1 MSQLIIGLFFFCLF
15 LAFWAG
21 TGHVIWLAFSFFFR
35 QASTK
40 TCPECTEPL
49 ADDDKA
55 CRKCGWTSRAINRAA
70 AMRVCHQALS
80 AALKRGLIDQEAFDR
95 GIKTVSDLEQSLAGK
110 VSNAP
115 ILAAPTAASS
125 NVQVS
130 LAAAHPNVPS
140 DSMVEATLVPTAEGT
155 ESPVAK
161 SIQPTLP
168 TPKAHADL
176 PTVLVAAKAIP
187 QPHALDQEYA
197 VPPVDQEPQLARI
210 KKTWGKWLSAF
221 MEEKN
226 IQWGE
231 LAGGILI
238 LCCSTALVVSFWEHI
253 ASRPWLKFCIFT
265 GVNAAT
271 LGLGLNAWHRWK
283 LPTTSRGILMI
294 GMLLLPLNF
303 LAFAIFTL
311 GIPFDWW
318 TVLGESLSLVLLGC
332 LAWFAAKVVTPRA
345 EAITTITIVGFA
357 IANLVVR
364 RVVGAESSTAVLYAS
379 ASTLVVFF
387 VAMMLLGKYL
397 LSKFEQH
404 DANSL
409 LRLLGLGSFGL
420 VIAFGF
426 LLGCSRSALQSIH
439 LLSPLLSLFAFPV
452 LVSSMTMG
460 KQASAKSQ
468 LLLLSLILAAFAF
481 ATSSLGVVLAWPMPL
496 LIIACMA
503 GLCFLIAVV
512 ASVFPQPQ
520 IGYAWYLIGGCVT
533 AIAWHVASGHV
544 ALRNDDWRVLLRAI
558 GTADTGFAIVAWS
571 VLCLCASILLSKRE
585 RAEHSLVALRSAGLN
600 GIVGTGIL
608 SVFGLG
614 RHEYSTSVA
623 LIYLLYAIAMIVI
636 ATLRRRRYLD
646 GIAGAFVVAACFQG
660 IAFGWLQGTGWM
672 APIYW
677 SLTVAAMIVIAA
689 VAIRKLTGVEP
700 FTAPKPLEDWCRG
713 LAALAAIVAGLW
725 LAISESGT
733 APPGVRLLG
742 VKELVLLTAVWIAIA
757 WLQRKAMDW
766 TIAQLIATATGM
778 LWIHHHAKL
787 QDWYLANGAGFLHP
801 YSVQMHLAWFA
812 ILATVSSLMIAFAHR
827 WIGTMGNR
835 TAQNGTTQIGNIGPP
850 KSIRTVRQFIALHEY
865 SIAPGLIQI
874 GVVCFIALAY
884 YGAAPGSI
892 QELMPIDGME
902 EKQSVEFVVDGKSV
916 TRLIPNIA
924 KLEFA
929 VIPHQAAGWNSES
942 VAMGFVGVPRMIW
955 LWCLLCASL
964 VVSLWEKPSRW
975 QAGTLISCALAIA
988 LPLAS
993 HWESD
998 VAVASACRWALS
1010 FVYAVGCLLLCVW
1023 YANRNAPQEMDE
1035 ARMVGRFDAC
1045 FSTLLANI
1053 IVPMALMGAIV
1064 IGGAVSHFSFG
1075 PWDVTIWLA
1084 FGIMALAGS
1093 AVWLLTMRVDRQTI
1107 GAKYGIAGFVLLI
1120 APFLA
1125 WFVLQTVLVLV
1136 QHPLT
1141 GPNANSLFVRM
1152 GLATSYTI
1160 PIFIFSV
1167 GLIAISV
1174 VRRSPG
1180 IAFSAC
1186 LVLLLTG
1193 LAGFMLV
1200 LKREG
1205 LKPSA
1210 WVGLLATLT
1219 IISGTF
1225 TLVWNW
1231 YSRSNSLGWFP
1242 HVRAEPLLERDRA
1255 FWQNCLRQIAIGFV
1269 SASVCLTAVLLIVN
1283 GPILDRLEFFSVAA
1297 VAAVLVVFSAYWYA
1311 SKEVVLHGCLV
1322 AIAFLVAGFA
1332 AAISSN
1338 LTTAIIAPCVVLLSA
1353 GAVLAWRTASKSAT
1367 AGLLVALSLPLV
1379 QCFLLALRIL
1389 LIGKTEHLSEAMI
1402 LAVTTIALFI
1412 AWRSGR
1418 FSFAVGAV
1426 ISAHAAAVI
1435 HTLSTWGAG
1444 NVAEP
1449 ITDTFLMQISVA
1461 ALMSFLCSLIGF
1473 ASRTRYLHA
1482 AAVFLLVFMS
1492 AVWYLRSLDH
1502 TVNAFSLSY
1511 YALAVAACTLGSVA
1525 RYWLRTSSHTDFFVY
1540 VSALSSVVLFFQ
1552 SVTPGPME
1560 LQWISTLGFAAF
1572 CLASSFVWRASDRI
1586 RTTVNGLRIFPTLEA
1601 RNGSV
1606 VVIAANTVLAFCV
1619 TALGIWA
1626 QFQCESLP
1634 LRLASS
1640 QAIMAVAF
1648 AVGLLA
1654 RYKEMSGPWRML
1666 PASEPTLAASA
1677 THNPS
1682 EGSLVLRVIAL
1693 ALGVCAAVAFG
1704 WHFDSI
1710 DAISGLNRLSY
1721 ASLSLAAMAMVYGF
1735 GLIKYVGLS
1744 DRWCQAALML
1754 MPTLVGATAA
1764 AVGVVLYWEW
1774 ALGPNRLAATMSMA
1788 AIVCIILA
1796 IIASIVAC
1804 LAAALISGRDPF
1816 GLSER
1821 GRTVYVWVTE
1831 ALVVMLVMHLRL
1843 TMPWLFGG
1851 WIQAVWPLLIVG
1863 LAFVGLGVSEWAKRN
1878 NLGVL
1883 AEPLERTGMML
1894 PMLPLLTHWIVPSQ
1908 VHYGVSLL
1916 CASVAYASFGYLRK
1930 SMLYWGAS
1938 VITGNAALWFALHS
1952 TDFQFTQH
1960 PQLWVIPPALSL
1972 LAIVQILKD
1981 RLPREQV
1988 VASRYM
1994 ATTSIYVASTAEV
2007 FIQGIAEAPWLP
2019 IVLAGLSIAGIISG
2033 IALRIRAMLWL
2044 GSMFLCVAMFTV
2056 IWHAAVDLEQT
2067 WVWYVSGIVMGVL
2080 ILTMFALF
2088 EKRREQ
2094 LKGLVSKLQTW
2105 EE

>member
-1 MSQLIIGLFFFCLF
+1 MSQLIIGLFFLFLF

-21 TGHVIWLAFSFFFR
+21 TGHAIWLVFSFFLR
-35 QASTK
+35 QASKK
-40 TCPECTEPL
+40 TCPECNDAL

-70 AMRVCHQALS
+70 AMRVCHQALN

-95 GIKTVSDLEQSLAGK
+95 GIKTVSDLERSLAGK
-110 VSNAP
+110 IPQAP
-115 ILAAPTAASS
+115 ILAAQSAPPTDVPGSLNAA
-125 NVQVS
+125 Q
-130 LAAAHPNVPS
+130 PNVPS
-140 DSMVEATLVPTAEGT
+140 DSMVEATLVEATLVPSAAVIG
-155 ESPVAK
+155 SPNSVVV
-161 SIQPTLP
+161 QPTLP
-168 TPKAHADL
+168 ITKDQADL
-176 PTVLVAAKAIP
+176 PPVLVAAKAIP

-197 VPPVDQEPQLARI
+197 KPPIATEPQLSRI

-265 GVNAAT
+265 GINAAT

-294 GMLLLPLNF
+294 GLLLLPLNF

-345 EAITTITIVGFA
+345 ETITTITIVGFA

-364 RVVGAESSTAVLYAS
+364 RTVGAESSTTVLYAS
-379 ASTLVVFF
+379 ASALIGFF

-397 LSKFEQH
+397 LHKSEQH
-404 DANSL
+404 DASSL

-420 VIAFGF
+420 LIAFGF
-426 LLGCSRSALQSIH
+426 LLGCSGNATQSIH
-439 LLSPLLSLFAFPV
+439 LLSPLLSLFAFPI
-452 LVSSMTMG
+452 LVSSMAIG

-481 ATSSLGVVLAWPMPL
+481 AISSLGVVLAWPMPL
-496 LIIACMA
+496 LIIACLA
-503 GLCFLIAVV
+503 GLSLLV
-512 ASVFPQPQ
+512 AIVAQAFPQPQ
-520 IGYAWYLIGGCVT
+520 IGYAWYLIGGCV
-533 AIAWHVASGHV
+533 AALAWHVAIGHV
-544 ALRNDDWRVLLRAI
+544 GLRNDEWRLLLRAM

-571 VLCLCASILLSKRE
+571 VLCLGASILLSKRE

-608 SVFGLG
+608 TVFGLG
-614 RHEYSTSVA
+614 RHEYAVSVA
-623 LIYLLYAIAMIVI
+623 LIYLLYGIAMIVI

-677 SLTVAAMIVIAA
+677 SLTAAAIIIIAA
-689 VAIRKLTGVEP
+689 VAIRKWIGVEP
-700 FTAPKPLEDWCRG
+700 FAAPKPLDDWYRG
-713 LAALAAIVAGLW
+713 LAALAVIVAGLW

-733 APPGVRLLG
+733 ALPGARLLE

-757 WLQRKAMDW
+757 CLQRKAMDW
-766 TIAQLIATATGM
+766 TIAQLIGTAAGM

-787 QDWYLANGAGFLHP
+787 QDWYIANGAGFLHP

-812 ILATVSSLMIAFAHR
+812 IFATVSCLIMAFANR
-827 WIGTMGNR
+827 WIRTMGIRTTGNR
-835 TAQNGTTQIGNIGPP
+835 TGENGTTQIENVGPP
-850 KSIRTVRQFIALHEY
+850 KSVQAIRQFIALHEY

-874 GVVCFIALAY
+874 AVVCFIALAY
-884 YGAAPGSI
+884 YGATPGSI
-892 QELMPIDGME
+892 QELMPVDGME
-902 EKQSVEFVVDGKSV
+902 EKQSVAFEVDGKSV
-916 TRLIPNIA
+916 TRVIPDIA

-942 VAMGFVGVPRMIW
+942 VAMGFAGLPRMFW

-964 VVSLWEKPSRW
+964 TICFSEKPGRW
-975 QAGTLISCALAIA
+975 QVSALISCALAIA
-988 LPLAS
+988 LPIAS
-993 HWESD
+993 RWESE

-1010 FVYAVGCLLLCVW
+1010 FVYAVGCVLLCVW
-1023 YANRNAPQEMDE
+1023 YAYRNAPQEADE
-1035 ARMVGRFDAC
+1035 ARMAGRFDAC

-1053 IVPMALMGAIV
+1053 IVPLALMGAIV
-1064 IGGAVSHFSFG
+1064 IGGAVSHFSFA
-1075 PWDVTIWLA
+1075 PWDVTIWMA
-1084 FGIMALAGS
+1084 FGFMALAGS
-1093 AVWLLTMRVDRQTI
+1093 AIWLMTMRMDRQSI

-1120 APFLA
+1120 SPFLA
-1125 WFVLQTVLVLV
+1125 WFVLQIVLVLV

-1160 PIFIFSV
+1160 PIFIFAV
-1167 GLIAISV
+1167 GLVAISV

-1193 LAGFMLV
+1193 LAGFMLA
-1200 LKREG
+1200 LKSEG

-1242 HVRAEPLLERDRA
+1242 HVRAEPHLERDRA

-1269 SASVCLTAVLLIVN
+1269 SASVCLTAVLLIRN
-1283 GPILDRLEFFSVAA
+1283 GLVIDRLEFFSIAA
-1297 VAAVLVVFSAYWYA
+1297 VAAVFVVFAAHWYA
-1311 SKEVVLHGCLV
+1311 SKEVVLHWCLV
-1322 AIAFLVAGFA
+1322 AVAFLAAGFA
-1332 AAISSN
+1332 AAMSSN
-1338 LTTAIIAPCVVLLSA
+1338 LTTAIIAPCVVLISA
-1353 GAVLAWRTASKSAT
+1353 GAILAWRTASKSASV
-1367 AGLLVALSLPLV
+1367 GLLTALSLPLV

-1389 LIGKTEHLSEAMI
+1389 LIGKTEHFSVAMI
-1402 LAVTTIALFI
+1402 LAVTFIALFI

-1418 FSFAVGAV
+1418 FSFAVGAIV
-1426 ISAHAAAVI
+1426 SAHVAGLV
-1435 HTLSTWGAG
+1435 HTFSSWGGA
-1444 NVAEP
+1444 NFSEHM
-1449 ITDTFLMQISVA
+1449 TNTFLMQISVA

-1473 ASRTRYLHA
+1473 AGRMRYLHA
-1482 AAVFLLVFMS
+1482 AAVFLLAFMS
-1492 AVWYLRSLDH
+1492 TSWYLRSLDH

-1511 YALAVAACTLGSVA
+1511 YALAVAACTFGSVA
-1525 RYWLRTSSHTDFFVY
+1525 RYWLRTSSHTDFLVY

-1552 SVTPGPME
+1552 TLNPGPME
-1560 LQWISTLGFAAF
+1560 LQRISTLGFAAF

-1586 RTTVNGLRIFPTLEA
+1586 RATVNGLRIFPTLEA
-1601 RNGSV
+1601 RSGSI
-1606 VVIAANTVLAFCV
+1606 VVIVANTVLAFGV
-1619 TALGIWA
+1619 AVLGIWA

-1654 RYKEMSGPWRML
+1654 RYKEISSSN
-1666 PASEPTLAASA
+1666 AKTLTSDD
-1677 THNPS
+1677 
-1682 EGSLVLRVIAL
+1682 GSLVMRVIAL
-1693 ALGVCAAVAFG
+1693 SLGVCAAVAFG

-1710 DAISGLNRLSY
+1710 DTIIGLNRLSY
-1721 ASLSLAAMAMVYGF
+1721 ASLSLAIMALVYGF

-1774 ALGPNRLAATMSMA
+1774 SLGPVGLEATISFA
-1788 AIVCIILA
+1788 AIVCIIVA
-1796 IIASIVAC
+1796 IIASMVAC
-1804 LAAALISGRDPF
+1804 MAAALISGSDPF

-1831 ALVVMLVMHLRL
+1831 ALLVMMVMHLRL

-1851 WIQAVWPLLIVG
+1851 WVQAVWPLLIVG

-1878 NLGVL
+1878 KLGVL
-1883 AEPLERTGMML
+1883 ADPLERTGMML
-1894 PMLPLLTHWIVPSQ
+1894 PLLPLLTHWIVPSQ

-1972 LAIVQILKD
+1972 LAIVQILKE

-1988 VASRYM
+1988 VAGRYL
-1994 ATTSIYVASTAEV
+1994 ATSSIYVASTAEV

-2094 LKGLVSKLQTW
+2094 MKGLVSKLQEW
-2105 EE
+2105 DD

>member
-1 MSQLIIGLFFFCLF
+1 MSQLIIGLFFFFLF

-21 TGHVIWLAFSFFFR
+21 TGHVIWLVFSFFLR

-40 TCPECTEPL
+40 TCPECKVPL

-55 CRKCGWTSRAINRAA
+55 CRKCGWTSRAVNRAA
-70 AMRVCHQALS
+70 AMRVCHQALN
-80 AALKRGLIDQEAFDR
+80 AALERGLIDQEAFDR
-95 GIKTVSDLEQSLAGK
+95 GIKTVSVLEQSLAGK
-110 VSNAP
+110 VSKAP
-115 ILAAPTAASS
+115 VLAAQVVPPDE
-125 NVQVS
+125 VPVS
-130 LAAAHPNVPS
+130 LDAAQTTVPS
-140 DSMVEATLVPTAEGT
+140 DSIVEATLVSSAEDIDSPTA
-155 ESPVAK
+155 VVV
-161 SIQPTLP
+161 QPPLP
-168 TPKAHADL
+168 TPTDHADL
-176 PTVLVAAKAIP
+176 PAVLVAANAIP

-197 VPPVDQEPQLARI
+197 KPPIASEPQLSRI

-265 GVNAAT
+265 GINAAT

-294 GMLLLPLNF
+294 GLLLLPLNF

-318 TVLGESLSLVLLGC
+318 TVLGESFSLVLLGC

-345 EAITTITIVGFA
+345 ETVTTITIVGFA
-357 IANLVVR
+357 IANLFVR
-364 RVVGAESSTAVLYAS
+364 RAVGAESSITVLYAS
-379 ASTLVVFF
+379 ASTLIGFF

-397 LSKFEQH
+397 LNKSEQH
-404 DANSL
+404 DASSL

-420 VIAFGF
+420 LIAFGF
-426 LLGCSRSALQSIH
+426 LLGCSGNAMQSIH
-439 LLSPLLSLFAFPV
+439 LLSPLLSLVAFPI
-452 LVSSMTMG
+452 LVASIAIG

-468 LLLLSLILAAFAF
+468 LLLLSLILAAFAL
-481 ATSSLGVVLAWPMPL
+481 AISSLGVVLAWPMPL
-496 LIIACMA
+496 LIIGCLA
-503 GLCFLIAVV
+503 GLSFLIAV
-512 ASVFPQPQ
+512 AARVFPQPQ
-520 IGYAWYLIGGCVT
+520 IGYAWYLIGGCVA

-544 ALRNDDWRVLLRAI
+544 ALRNEDWRLLLRAI

-571 VLCLCASILLSKRE
+571 VLCLGVSILLSKLE
-585 RAEHSLVALRSAGLN
+585 RDEHSLVALRSAGLN
-600 GIVGTGIL
+600 GIAGTGIL
-608 SVFGLG
+608 TVFGLG

-660 IAFGWLQGTGWM
+660 FAFGWLQGTLWM

-677 SLTVAAMIVIAA
+677 SLTAAAIIVIAA
-689 VAIRKLTGVEP
+689 VALRKLIGVEP
-700 FTAPKPLEDWCRG
+700 FAAPKPLDYWYRG
-713 LAALAAIVAGLW
+713 LAALAVIVAGVW

-733 APPGVRLLG
+733 VLPGIRLLG

-787 QDWYLANGAGFLHP
+787 QDWYVANGAGFLHP

-812 ILATVSSLMIAFAHR
+812 IFATVSSLVIAVANR

-835 TAQNGTTQIGNIGPP
+835 TAENGTAENGTAENGTTQIGNVGPP
-850 KSIRTVRQFIALHEY
+850 KSVQAIRQFLALHET

-874 GVVCFIALAY
+874 AIVCFIALAY
-884 YGAAPGSI
+884 YGATPGGI
-892 QELMPIDGME
+892 QELMPIDGMQDNQLVAFE
-902 EKQSVEFVVDGKSV
+902 VDGKSV

-942 VAMGFVGVPRMIW
+942 VAMGFAGLPRMFW
-955 LWCLLCASL
+955 LWCLLCGSL
-964 VVSLWEKPSRW
+964 VVSLWDKPGRW
-975 QAGTLISCALAIA
+975 QVGTLISCALAIA
-988 LPLAS
+988 LPIAS
-993 HWESD
+993 YWESE

-1010 FVYAVGCLLLCVW
+1010 FVYAVGCVLLCVW
-1023 YANRNAPQEMDE
+1023 YANRKAPQEADE
-1035 ARMVGRFDAC
+1035 ARMAGRFDAC

-1053 IVPMALMGAIV
+1053 IVPLAMMGAIV

-1075 PWDVTIWLA
+1075 PWDVTIWMA

-1093 AVWLLTMRVDRQTI
+1093 AVWLMTMRMDRQSI

-1125 WFVLQTVLVLV
+1125 WFVLQIVLVLV

-1160 PIFIFSV
+1160 PIFIFAV
-1167 GLIAISV
+1167 GLVAISV

-1193 LAGFMLV
+1193 LAGFMLA
-1200 LKREG
+1200 LKSEG

-1242 HVRAEPLLERDRA
+1242 HVRAEPLLESDRA

-1269 SASVCLTAVLLIVN
+1269 SASVCLTAVLLILN
-1283 GPILDRLEFFSVAA
+1283 GSVLDRLEYFSIAA
-1297 VAAVLVVFSAYWYA
+1297 VAAVFVVFAAHWYA
-1311 SKEVVLHGCLV
+1311 SKEVVLHWSLV
-1322 AIAFLVAGFA
+1322 AIAFLVAGLA

-1338 LTTAIIAPCVVLLSA
+1338 RTTAIIAPCVVLLTV
-1353 GAVLAWRTASKSAT
+1353 GAMLAWRTASKSAS

-1379 QCFLLALRIL
+1379 QCFLLGLRIL
-1389 LIGKTEHLSEAMI
+1389 LIGKTEHLSVALI
-1402 LAVTTIALFI
+1402 VAVASIAFFI

-1418 FSFAVGAV
+1418 FRFAVGAIV
-1426 ISAHAAAVI
+1426 SAQVAGLI
-1435 HTLSTWGAG
+1435 HTFSSWGGA
-1444 NVAEP
+1444 NFSEHL
-1449 ITDTFLMQISVA
+1449 TNTFLMQISVA
-1461 ALMSFLCSLIGF
+1461 ALMGFLCSLLGF
-1473 ASRTRYLHA
+1473 ASRMRYLHA
-1482 AAVFLLVFMS
+1482 AAVLLLAFMS
-1492 AVWYLRSLDH
+1492 AAWYLRSLDH

-1511 YALAVAACTLGSVA
+1511 YAVAVAACTLGSVA
-1525 RYWLRTSSHTDFFVY
+1525 RYWLRTSSHTDFLVY
-1540 VSALSSVVLFFQ
+1540 VSALSSVVVFFQ
-1552 SVTPGPME
+1552 SLNPGPME

-1586 RTTVNGLRIFPTLEA
+1586 RRTVNGLRIFPTLGA

-1606 VVIAANTVLAFCV
+1606 VVIVANTLLAIGV
-1619 TALGIWA
+1619 ATLGIWA

-1634 LRLASS
+1634 LRFASS

-1654 RYKEMSGPWRML
+1654 RYQEMSNKN
-1666 PASEPTLAASA
+1666 ASA
-1677 THNPS
+1677 LHS
-1682 EGSLVLRVIAL
+1682 DEGSLVMRVIAL
-1693 ALGVCAAVAFG
+1693 ALGVCAAVALG

-1710 DAISGLNRLSY
+1710 ATISGLNRLST
-1721 ASLSLAAMAMVYGF
+1721 ASLSLAAMALVYGF

-1774 ALGPNRLAATMSMA
+1774 SLGPDMLAATMSFA
-1788 AIVCIILA
+1788 AIVCIIVA
-1796 IIASIVAC
+1796 IIAAMVAC

-1851 WIQAVWPLLIVG
+1851 WVQAVWPLLIVG

-1878 NLGVL
+1878 KLGVL
-1883 AEPLERTGMML
+1883 ADPLERTGMML
-1894 PMLPLLTHWIVPSQ
+1894 PVLPLLTHWIVPSQ

-1972 LAIVQILKD
+1972 LAIVQILKE

-1988 VASRYM
+1988 VAGRYL
-1994 ATTSIYVASTAEV
+1994 ATSSIYVASTAEV

-2019 IVLAGLSIAGIISG
+2019 IVLAALSICGIVAG

-2067 WVWYVSGIVMGVL
+2067 WVWYVSGIVMGVV
-2080 ILTMFALF
+2080 ILTIFALF
-2088 EKRREQ
+2088 EKRKEQ

>member
-1 MSQLIIGLFFFCLF
+1 MFLELGSTVSQLIIGLFFLFLF

-21 TGHVIWLAFSFFFR
+21 TGHVIWMVFAFFLR
-35 QASTK
+35 QASKK
-40 TCPECTEPL
+40 TCPECNDAL

-55 CRKCGWTSRAINRAA
+55 CRKCGWTSRAINRTA
-70 AMRVCHQALS
+70 AMRVCNQALN
-80 AALKRGLIDQEAFDR
+80 AALKQGLIDQEAFAR
-95 GIKTVSDLEQSLAGK
+95 GTKTVSELERLLAGK
-110 VSNAP
+110 IPQVRK
-115 ILAAPTAASS
+115 LAAQAVSQNDVP
-125 NVQVS
+125 VS
-130 LAAAHPNVPS
+130 LDAAQPNVPS
-140 DSMVEATLVPTAEGT
+140 DSLVEATLVEATLVSSAEVID
-155 ESPVAK
+155 SPNSVVV
-161 SIQPTLP
+161 QPILP
-168 TPKAHADL
+168 IPKDHTDL
-176 PTVLVAAKAIP
+176 PPVLVAAQAIP

-197 VPPVDQEPQLARI
+197 KPPITPEPQLSRI

-253 ASRPWLKFCIFT
+253 ASRPWLKFSVFT
-265 GVNAAT
+265 GINAAT

-294 GMLLLPLNF
+294 GLLLLPLNF

-318 TVLGESLSLVLLGC
+318 TVIGESLSLVLLGC

-345 EAITTITIVGFA
+345 ETITTITIVGFA

-364 RVVGAESSTAVLYAS
+364 RAVGAESSTTMLYAS
-379 ASTLVVFF
+379 ASTLIGFF
-387 VAMMLLGKYL
+387 VAMMLLGKYF
-397 LSKFEQH
+397 LSKSEQH
-404 DANSL
+404 DASSH

-420 VIAFGF
+420 LIAFGF
-426 LLGCSRSALQSIH
+426 LLGCSGNANQSIH
-439 LLSPLLSLFAFPV
+439 LLSPLLSFFAFPI
-452 LVSSMTMG
+452 LVSSMAIG

-481 ATSSLGVVLAWPMPL
+481 AISSLGVVLAWPMPL
-496 LIIACMA
+496 LIIAGLA
-503 GLCFLIAVV
+503 GLSFLIGVV
-512 ASVFPQPQ
+512 SKVFPQPQ
-520 IGYAWYLIGGCVT
+520 IGYAWYLIGGCV
-533 AIAWHVASGHV
+533 AAMAWHVASGHIG
-544 ALRNDDWRVLLRAI
+544 LRNDDWRLLLRAI
-558 GTADTGFAIVAWS
+558 GTAETGFAIVVWS

-585 RAEHSLVALRSAGLN
+585 QAEHSLVALRSAGLN

-608 SVFGLG
+608 TVFGLG
-614 RHEYSTSVA
+614 RHEYAVSVA

-660 IAFGWLQGTGWM
+660 IAVGWLHGTGWM

-677 SLTVAAMIVIAA
+677 SLTAAAMIIIAA
-689 VAIRKLTGVEP
+689 VAIRKLIDVEP
-700 FTAPKPLEDWCRG
+700 FAAPKPLDEWYRG
-713 LAALAAIVAGLW
+713 LAALAVVVGGMW

-733 APPGVRLLG
+733 ALPGVRLLG
-742 VKELVLLTAVWIAIA
+742 VKELVLLTTVWIAMA

-766 TIAQLIATATGM
+766 TIAQLIGTATGT

-787 QDWYLANGAGFLHP
+787 QDWYVAKGAGFLHP

-812 ILATVSSLMIAFAHR
+812 IFATVSSLILAFAHG

-835 TAQNGTTQIGNIGPP
+835 RGE
-850 KSIRTVRQFIALHEY
+850 IRKFIALHEY
-865 SIAPGLIQI
+865 SIAHGLIQI
-874 GVVCFIALAY
+874 AVVCFIALAY
-884 YGAAPGSI
+884 YGATPGSI

-902 EKQSVEFVVDGKSV
+902 EKQSVAFEVEGKSV

-942 VAMGFVGVPRMIW
+942 VASGFAGLPRMFW
-955 LWCLLCASL
+955 LWCLLCGSL
-964 VVSLWEKPSRW
+964 TISLWEKPGRW
-975 QAGTLISCALAIA
+975 QVGALISCALVIA
-988 LPLAS
+988 LPIAS
-993 HWESD
+993 RWESE

-1010 FVYAVGCLLLCVW
+1010 FVYAVGCVLLCVW
-1023 YANRNAPQEMDE
+1023 YANRNAPQEADE
-1035 ARMVGRFDAC
+1035 ARMAGRFDEC

-1053 IVPMALMGAIV
+1053 IVPLALMGAIV

-1075 PWDVTIWLA
+1075 PWDVTIWMA
-1084 FGIMALAGS
+1084 FGIMALVGS
-1093 AVWLLTMRVDRQTI
+1093 AVWLMTMRMDRQSI

-1125 WFVLQTVLVLV
+1125 WFVLQIVLVLV
-1136 QHPLT
+1136 PHPLT

-1160 PIFIFSV
+1160 PIFIFAV
-1167 GLIAISV
+1167 GLVAISV
-1174 VRRSPG
+1174 VRRSPV

-1186 LVLLLTG
+1186 LILLLTG
-1193 LAGFMLV
+1193 LAGFMLA
-1200 LKREG
+1200 LKSEG

-1242 HVRAEPLLERDRA
+1242 QVRIEPLLERDRA

-1283 GPILDRLEFFSVAA
+1283 GAVLDRLEYFSIAA
-1297 VAAVLVVFSAYWYA
+1297 VAAVFVVFAAHWYA
-1311 SKEVVLHGCLV
+1311 SKEVVLHWCLV
-1322 AIAFLVAGFA
+1322 AVAFLVAGFA
-1332 AAISSN
+1332 AAMSSN
-1338 LTTAIIAPCVVLLSA
+1338 LTTAIISPCVVLLSA
-1353 GAVLAWRTASKSAT
+1353 GAIVAWRTASKSAGV
-1367 AGLLVALSLPLV
+1367 GLLTALSLPLI

-1389 LIGKTEHLSEAMI
+1389 LIGKTEHFSVAL
-1402 LAVTTIALFI
+1402 LVAVTSVALFV

-1418 FSFAVGAV
+1418 FPFAVGAIV
-1426 ISAHAAAVI
+1426 SAQVAGLV
-1435 HTLSTWGAG
+1435 HTFSSWGGASFSEHMT
-1444 NVAEP
+1444 N
-1449 ITDTFLMQISVA
+1449 TFLMQISIA

-1473 ASRTRYLHA
+1473 AGRMRYLHA
-1482 AAVFLLVFMS
+1482 AAVFLLAFMS
-1492 AVWYLRSLDH
+1492 ASWYLRSLDH
-1502 TVNAFSLSY
+1502 TANAFSLSY
-1511 YALAVAACTLGSVA
+1511 YALAVSACTLGSVA
-1525 RYWLRTSSHTDFFVY
+1525 RYWLRTSNHTDFLVY
-1540 VSALSSVVLFFQ
+1540 VSALISVVLFFQ
-1552 SVTPGPME
+1552 SLNPGPME

-1586 RTTVNGLRIFPTLEA
+1586 RATVNGLRLFPTLEA
-1601 RNGSV
+1601 RNGSIV
-1606 VVIAANTVLAFCV
+1606 VMVANTVLALGV
-1619 TALGIWA
+1619 ASLGIWA

-1666 PASEPTLAASA
+1666 PASEPTLAATA
-1677 THNPS
+1677 THDPS
-1682 EGSLVLRVIAL
+1682 EGSLVMRVIAL

-1710 DAISGLNRLSY
+1710 DAIRGLNRLSY
-1721 ASLSLAAMAMVYGF
+1721 ACLSLAVMALVYGF

-1754 MPTLVGATAA
+1754 MPTLVGATAV
-1764 AVGVVLYWEW
+1764 AVGVVLYCEW
-1774 ALGPNRLAATMSMA
+1774 SLGPVGLAATISFA
-1788 AIVCIILA
+1788 AIICIIVA
-1796 IIASIVAC
+1796 IIASMVAC
-1804 LAAALISGRDPF
+1804 MAAALISGRDPF

-1851 WIQAVWPLLIVG
+1851 WVQAVWPLLIVG

-1878 NLGVL
+1878 KLGVL
-1883 AEPLERTGMML
+1883 ADPLERTGMML
-1894 PMLPLLTHWIVPSQ
+1894 PVLPLLTHWIVPSH

-1972 LAIVQILKD
+1972 LAIVQMLKE

-1988 VASRYM
+1988 VAGRYL
-1994 ATTSIYVASTAEV
+1994 ATSSIYVASTAEV

-2019 IVLAGLSIAGIISG
+2019 IVLAALSICGIVAG

-2094 LKGLVSKLQTW
+2094 LKGLVSRLQTW

>member
-1 MSQLIIGLFFFCLF
+1 MIQLIIGLFFFFLF
-15 LAFWAG
+15 LVFWAA
-21 TGHVIWLAFSFFFR
+21 TGHGIWRLFSFFFVPNSKK
-35 QASTK
+35 A
-40 TCPECTEPL
+40 CPECREPI
-49 ADDDKA
+49 AEDDKA
-55 CRKCGWTSRAINRAA
+55 CRKCGWTSRAINRTA
-70 AMRVCHQALS
+70 AMRVCQQALN
-80 AALKRGLIDQEAFDR
+80 AALARGLIDKEAFDR

-110 VSNAP
+110 VPQAP
-115 ILAAPTAASS
+115 ILATRVARPNDAP
-125 NVQVS
+125 VS
-130 LAAAHPNVPS
+130 LDTAQPIVPS
-140 DSMVEATLVPTAEGT
+140 E
-155 ESPVAK
+155 
-161 SIQPTLP
+161 
-168 TPKAHADL
+168 
-176 PTVLVAAKAIP
+176 AKAKAP
-187 QPHALDQEYA
+187 LAPEL
-197 VPPVDQEPQLARI
+197 QLSRI
-210 KKTWGKWLSAF
+210 KRTWGKWLSAF

-265 GVNAAT
+265 GINAAT

-294 GMLLLPLNF
+294 GLLLLPLNF

-311 GIPFDWW
+311 GVPFDWW

-332 LAWFAAKVVTPRA
+332 LAWFAAKVVAPRA
-345 EAITTITIVGFA
+345 EIITTVTIVGFA

-364 RVVGAESSTAVLYAS
+364 RVVGAESNTTVLFAS
-379 ASTLVVFF
+379 AGTLVGFF
-387 VAMMLLGKYL
+387 VAMVLLGIHMLTK
-397 LSKFEQH
+397 SEPNF
-404 DANSL
+404 ASSL
-409 LRLLGLGSFGL
+409 LRLLGLASFGL
-420 VIAFGF
+420 LIAFGF
-426 LLGCSRSALQSIH
+426 LLGCSGDATNSIH
-439 LLSPLLSLFAFPV
+439 LLSPLSSLFAFPI
-452 LVSSMTMG
+452 LACAMAIG

-468 LLLLSLILAAFAF
+468 FLLLAMILAAFSF
-481 ATSSLGVVLAWPMPL
+481 AISSLGVVLSWPMPL
-496 LIIACMA
+496 LIISCLA
-503 GLCFLIAVV
+503 GLCLLIAFV
-512 ASVFPQPQ
+512 ARVYSQPQ
-520 IGYAWYLIGGCVT
+520 IGYAWYLIGGCVA

-544 ALRNDDWRVLLRAI
+544 EWRNDDWRVLLRAI

-571 VLCLCASILLSKRE
+571 VLCLGVSILLSKLE
-585 RAEHSLVALRSAGLN
+585 RAEHGLVALRSAGLN

-608 SVFGLG
+608 TVFGLG

-623 LIYLLYAIAMIVI
+623 LIYLLYAIAMIVV

-660 IAFGWLQGTGWM
+660 IAFGWLQGTGWL

-677 SLTVAAMIVIAA
+677 SLATSAIIVIAA
-689 VAIRKLTGVEP
+689 VSIRKLISVEP
-700 FTAPKPLEDWCRG
+700 FAAPKPLDYWYRG
-713 LAALAAIVAGLW
+713 LAALAVFVAVVW
-725 LAISESGT
+725 LAISETGT
-733 APPGVRLLG
+733 ALPGARLLG
-742 VKELVLLTAVWIAIA
+742 VQELGLLTAVWAAIA
-757 WLQRKAMDW
+757 WLQKKATDW
-766 TIAQLIATATGM
+766 TIAQWIGTAAGM
-778 LWIHHHAKL
+778 LWVHHHAKL
-787 QDWYLANGAGFLHP
+787 QDWYVANGAGFLHP
-801 YSVQMHLAWFA
+801 YSVQMHLVWFA
-812 ILATVSSLMIAFAHR
+812 VVATGSSLLIAIASR
-827 WIGTMGNR
+827 WIE
-835 TAQNGTTQIGNIGPP
+835 TAQKGTAENGNAGPG
-850 KSIRTVRQFIALHEY
+850 KSIRTIRQFIALHEY

-874 GVVCFIALAY
+874 AVVGFIGLAY
-884 YGAAPGSI
+884 YGATPGSI
-892 QELMPIDGME
+892 QELIPIDGMV
-902 EKQSVEFVVDGKSV
+902 EKQSDAFDVDGKSV
-916 TRLIPNIA
+916 TRLIPDIS

-929 VIPHQAAGWNSES
+929 VIPHGGAGWNSES
-942 VAMGFVGVPRMIW
+942 VATGFVGLPRMFW
-955 LWCLLCASL
+955 LWCLLCGSL
-964 VVSLWEKPSRW
+964 AVSFWDRPSRW
-975 QAGTLISCALAIA
+975 QVGALISCALAIA
-988 LPLAS
+988 LPIAS

-998 VAVASACRWALS
+998 VAVASALRWALS
-1010 FVYAVGCLLLCVW
+1010 FVYAVGCVLLCGW
-1023 YANRNAPQEMDE
+1023 YAYRKAPEEADE
-1035 ARMVGRFDAC
+1035 TRMARRFDAC
-1045 FSTLLANI
+1045 FSTLLANV
-1053 IVPMALMGAIV
+1053 IVPLALMGAIV

-1075 PWDVTIWLA
+1075 PWDISIWIG
-1084 FGIMALAGS
+1084 FGFMALAGS
-1093 AVWLLTMRVDRQTI
+1093 AVWLLTMRMDRQSM

-1120 APFLA
+1120 SPFLA
-1125 WFVLQTVLVLV
+1125 WFVLQVVLVLV

-1141 GPNANSLFVRM
+1141 GPNANSMFVRM

-1160 PIFIFSV
+1160 PIFIFAV
-1167 GLIAISV
+1167 GLVAISV

-1193 LAGFMLV
+1193 LAGFMLAF
-1200 LKREG
+1200 KSEG

-1242 HVRAEPLLERDRA
+1242 HVRAEPLLESDRA

-1269 SASVCLTAVLLIVN
+1269 SASVCLTAVLLILN
-1283 GPILDRLEFFSVAA
+1283 GSVLDRLEYFSIAA
-1297 VAAVLVVFSAYWYA
+1297 VAAVFVVFAAHWYA
-1311 SKEVVLHGCLV
+1311 SKEVVLHWSLV
-1322 AIAFLVAGFA
+1322 AIAFLVAGLA

-1338 LTTAIIAPCVVLLSA
+1338 RTTAIIAPCVVLLTA
-1353 GAVLAWRTASKSAT
+1353 GAMLAWRTASKSAS

-1379 QCFLLALRIL
+1379 QCFLLGLRIL
-1389 LIGKTEHLSEAMI
+1389 LIGKTEHLSVALI
-1402 LAVTTIALFI
+1402 VAVASIAFFI

-1418 FSFAVGAV
+1418 FRFAVGAIV
-1426 ISAHAAAVI
+1426 SAQVAGLI
-1435 HTLSTWGAG
+1435 HTFSSWGGA
-1444 NVAEP
+1444 NFSEHL
-1449 ITDTFLMQISVA
+1449 TNTFLMQISVA
-1461 ALMSFLCSLIGF
+1461 ALMGFLCSLLGF
-1473 ASRTRYLHA
+1473 ASRMRYLHA
-1482 AAVFLLVFMS
+1482 AAVLLLAFMS
-1492 AVWYLRSLDH
+1492 AAWYLRSLDH

-1511 YALAVAACTLGSVA
+1511 YAVAVAACTLGSVA
-1525 RYWLRTSSHTDFFVY
+1525 RYWLRTSSHTDFLVY
-1540 VSALSSVVLFFQ
+1540 VSALSSVVVFFQ
-1552 SVTPGPME
+1552 SLNPGPME

-1586 RTTVNGLRIFPTLEA
+1586 RGTVNGLRIFPTLGA

-1606 VVIAANTVLAFCV
+1606 VVIVANTLLAIGV
-1619 TALGIWA
+1619 ATLGIWA

-1634 LRLASS
+1634 LRFASS

-1654 RYKEMSGPWRML
+1654 RYQEMSNKN
-1666 PASEPTLAASA
+1666 ASA
-1677 THNPS
+1677 LHS
-1682 EGSLVLRVIAL
+1682 DEGSLVMRVIAL
-1693 ALGVCAAVAFG
+1693 ALGVCAAVALG

-1710 DAISGLNRLSY
+1710 ATISGLNRLST
-1721 ASLSLAAMAMVYGF
+1721 ASLSLAAMALVYGF

-1774 ALGPNRLAATMSMA
+1774 SLGPDMLAATMSFA
-1788 AIVCIILA
+1788 AIVCIIVA
-1796 IIASIVAC
+1796 IIAAMVAC

-1851 WIQAVWPLLIVG
+1851 WVQAVWPLLIVG

-1878 NLGVL
+1878 KLGVL
-1883 AEPLERTGMML
+1883 ADPLERTGMML
-1894 PMLPLLTHWIVPSQ
+1894 PVLPLLTHWIVPSQ

-1972 LAIVQILKD
+1972 LAIVQILKE

-1988 VASRYM
+1988 VAGRYL
-1994 ATTSIYVASTAEV
+1994 ATSSIYVASTAEV

-2019 IVLAGLSIAGIISG
+2019 IVLAALSICGIVAG

-2067 WVWYVSGIVMGVL
+2067 WVWYVSGIVMGVV
-2080 ILTMFALF
+2080 ILTIFALF
-2088 EKRREQ
+2088 EKRKEQ

>member
-40 TCPECTEPL
+40 TCPECTERL

-70 AMRVCHQALS
+70 AMRVCHQALN

-115 ILAAPTAASS
+115 IFSAPTAASN
-125 NVQVS
+125 NVPVS
-130 LAAAHPNVPS
+130 LAAAQTNVPS

-155 ESPVAK
+155 HSPVVKA
-161 SIQPTLP
+161 IQSTLP
-168 TPKAHADL
+168 IPKAHADL
-176 PTVLVAAKAIP
+176 PPVLVAANAIP

-197 VPPVDQEPQLARI
+197 KPPIAPEPQLARI
-210 KKTWGKWLSAF
+210 KRTWGKWLSAF

-265 GVNAAT
+265 GINAAT

-294 GMLLLPLNF
+294 GLLLLPLNF

-345 EAITTITIVGFA
+345 ETITTITIVGFA

-364 RVVGAESSTAVLYAS
+364 RAVGAESSTTVLYAS
-379 ASTLVVFF
+379 ASTLVGFF

-397 LSKFEQH
+397 LNKSEQH
-404 DANSL
+404 DASSL

-420 VIAFGF
+420 LIAFGF
-426 LLGCSRSALQSIH
+426 LLGCSGIAIQSIH
-439 LLSPLLSLFAFPV
+439 LLSPLLSLFAFPI
-452 LVSSMTMG
+452 LVSSIAIG

-481 ATSSLGVVLAWPMPL
+481 AISSLGVVLAWPMPL
-496 LIIACMA
+496 LIIAGLV

-512 ASVFPQPQ
+512 SKVFPQPQ
-520 IGYAWYLIGGCVT
+520 IGYAWYLIGGG
-533 AIAWHVASGHV
+533 AAAMAWHVASGHV
-544 ALRNDDWRVLLRAI
+544 ALRNDDWRLLLGAI

-571 VLCLCASILLSKRE
+571 VVCLVVSILLSKRE
-585 RAEHSLVALRSAGLN
+585 RADHSLVALRSAGLN

-608 SVFGLG
+608 TVFGLG
-614 RHEYSTSVA
+614 RHEYAMSVA
-623 LIYLLYAIAMIVI
+623 LIYLLYAVAMIVV

-677 SLTVAAMIVIAA
+677 SLTAAALIIIAA
-689 VAIRKLTGVEP
+689 IATRKFIGVEP
-700 FTAPKPLEDWCRG
+700 FPAPKPLDDWYRG
-713 LAALAAIVAGLW
+713 LAASAIIVAGLW

-733 APPGVRLLG
+733 ALPGARLLG

-757 WLQRKAMDW
+757 WLQRKAMYW
-766 TIAQLIATATGM
+766 TIAQCIATAAGM

-787 QDWYLANGAGFLHP
+787 QDWYAANGVGFLHP

-812 ILATVSSLMIAFAHR
+812 ILATVSGLIIALAHR
-827 WIGTMGNR
+827 WIGAMGNR
-835 TAQNGTTQIGNIGPP
+835 TAENGTTEIGNVGPQ
-850 KSIRTVRQFIALHEY
+850 KSIRTIRQFIALHEY
-865 SIAPGLIQI
+865 TIAPGLIQI
-874 GVVCFIALAY
+874 AIVFFIALAY

-902 EKQSVEFVVDGKSV
+902 EKQSVAFELDGKSV

-929 VIPHQAAGWNSES
+929 VMPHQGAGWNSES
-942 VAMGFVGVPRMIW
+942 VATGFAGLPRMFW

-964 VVSLWEKPSRW
+964 VVSLWEKPIRW
-975 QAGTLISCALAIA
+975 QVGALISCALSIA
-988 LPLAS
+988 LPIAS

-1010 FVYAVGCLLLCVW
+1010 FVYAVGCVLLCVW
-1023 YANRNAPQEMDE
+1023 YANRNAPQEADE
-1035 ARMVGRFDAC
+1035 ARMAGRFDAC

-1053 IVPMALMGAIV
+1053 IVPLALMGAIV
-1064 IGGAVSHFSFG
+1064 IGGAESHFSFG

-1084 FGIMALAGS
+1084 FVFMALAGV
-1093 AVWLLTMRVDRQTI
+1093 AVWLMTMRMDRQSI
-1107 GAKYGIAGFVLLI
+1107 GAKYGIASFVLLI

-1125 WFVLQTVLVLV
+1125 WFVLQIVLVLV

-1160 PIFIFSV
+1160 PIFIFAV
-1167 GLIAISV
+1167 GLVAISV

-1193 LAGFMLV
+1193 LAGFMLA
-1200 LKREG
+1200 LKSEG

-1242 HVRAEPLLERDRA
+1242 HVREEPLLERDRT

-1269 SASVCLTAVLLIVN
+1269 SASVCLTAILLILN
-1283 GPILDRLEFFSVAA
+1283 GPVLDRLEFFSIAA
-1297 VAAVLVVFSAYWYA
+1297 VAAVFVVFAAHWYA
-1311 SKEVVLHGCLV
+1311 SKEVVLHWSLV
-1322 AIAFLVAGFA
+1322 AIAFLVAGIA
-1332 AAISSN
+1332 AAVSST

-1353 GAVLAWRTASKSAT
+1353 GAMLAWRTASKSAS
-1367 AGLLVALSLPLV
+1367 AGLLVALSLPLI

-1389 LIGKTEHLSEAMI
+1389 LIGKTEHLSVALI
-1402 LAVTTIALFI
+1402 SAVASLALFI

-1418 FSFAVGAV
+1418 FSFAVGA
-1426 ISAHAAAVI
+1426 IMSAQVAGLI
-1435 HTLSTWGAG
+1435 HTFSSWGG
-1444 NVAEP
+1444 TNFSDHL
-1449 ITDTFLMQISVA
+1449 TNTFLLQISVA

-1473 ASRTRYLHA
+1473 ASRMRYLHA
-1482 AAVFLLVFMS
+1482 AAVFLLAFMS

-1511 YALAVAACTLGSVA
+1511 YALAVAACTFGSVA
-1525 RYWLRTSSHTDFFVY
+1525 RYWLRTSSHTDFLVY
-1540 VSALSSVVLFFQ
+1540 VSTLSSVVLFFQ
-1552 SVTPGPME
+1552 SLNPGPME

-1586 RTTVNGLRIFPTLEA
+1586 RATVNGLRIFPTLAA

-1606 VVIAANTVLAFCV
+1606 VVIVANTALALGV
-1619 TALGIWA
+1619 ATLGIWA
-1626 QFQCESLP
+1626 QFQCDSLP
-1634 LRLASS
+1634 LRFASS

-1654 RYKEMSGPWRML
+1654 RYKELSNH
-1666 PASEPTLAASA
+1666 ETSA
-1677 THNPS
+1677 LRTD

-1693 ALGVCAAVAFG
+1693 SLGVCAAVAFG

-1710 DAISGLNRLSY
+1710 DAINGLNRLST
-1721 ASLSLAAMAMVYGF
+1721 ASLSLAAMALVYGF

-1754 MPTLVGATAA
+1754 MPTLVIATAA
-1764 AVGVVLYWEW
+1764 VVGVVLYWEW
-1774 ALGPNRLAATMSMA
+1774 ALGPDSLAATMSFA
-1788 AIVCIILA
+1788 AIVCVIVA
-1796 IIASIVAC
+1796 IIASMAAC
-1804 LAAALISGRDPF
+1804 MAAALISGRDPF

-1831 ALVVMLVMHLRL
+1831 ALMVMLVMHLRL

-1851 WIQAVWPLLIVG
+1851 WVQAVWPLLIVG

-1878 NLGVL
+1878 KLGVL
-1883 AEPLERTGMML
+1883 ADPLERTGMLL
-1894 PMLPLLTHWIVPSQ
+1894 PVLPLLTHWIVPSQ

-1972 LAIVQILKD
+1972 LAIVQILKE

-1988 VASRYM
+1988 VAGRYL
-1994 ATTSIYVASTAEV
+1994 ATSSIYVASTAEV

-2019 IVLAGLSIAGIISG
+2019 IVLAGLSICGIVAG